1 MHRVWANR
9 RAGLWNRAFSLVE
22 IPLSLSRCRKAGISS
37 SLHFFRLTCNPHFSK
52 LNNVQLVSCH
62 ELVVQRWNIIQ
73 WFDYY
78 QGLIVCI
85 VCLLVQWPPPYPHPS
100 PAFGW
105 ILFTRNRQ
113 HEQCSMFMLM
123 IHWTNMWLEL
133 GHERNI
139 YLSFPSPSVCR
150 DTHSPKYY
158 FVFWR
163 AHKPELDCGQ
173 IQSWMKVEILCV
185 VHGVC
190 CGLVNDP
197 HSPESLEPT
206 HYCHSRRRKLHTH

>member
-1 MHRVWANR
+1 MKLLGWFQIFQCDQIWLLHEVKRFCEHTWSRFLPSIALTLKLRRDEKREVHRVWANR

-85 VCLLVQWPPPYPHPS
+85 VCLLVQWPPSPPHPW

-105 ILFTRNRQ
+105 ILFSRNHQ
-113 HEQCSMFMLM
+113 PYEHTGS
-123 IHWTNMWLEL
+123 L
-133 GHERNI
+133 GV
-139 YLSFPSPSVCR
+139 L
-150 DTHSPKYY
+150 
-158 FVFWR
+158 R
-163 AHKPELDCGQ
+163 APN
-173 IQSWMKVEILCV
+173 LC
-185 VHGVC
+185 
-190 CGLVNDP
+190 
-197 HSPESLEPT
+197 
-206 HYCHSRRRKLHTH
+206 